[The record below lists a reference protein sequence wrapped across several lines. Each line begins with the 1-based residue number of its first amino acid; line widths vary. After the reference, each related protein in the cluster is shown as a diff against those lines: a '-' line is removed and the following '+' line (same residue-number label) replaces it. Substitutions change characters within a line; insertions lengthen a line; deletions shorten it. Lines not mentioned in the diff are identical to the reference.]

1 METYV
6 SLLRGINVGGHQ
18 TVPMDRLRSVYASLG
33 YTDVA
38 TYIQSGNVVFTARH
52 ALPSTFARAIEGA
65 IEDAFRMKVTVV
77 VRRRADLER
86 VVRRC
91 PFAPSPRLEAG
102 RIGIAFLASRP
113 PAAMIRDLLSLPLRT
128 ADRFEIS
135 RTEVYLACPDGF
147 GTTVFTN
154 TFLEKALGTRATTRN
169 LRTVNALLDMTLP
182 PRRNIPRETART
194 SRDRRESR

>member
-6 SLLRGINVGGHQ
+6 SLIRGINVGGHK

-33 YTDVA
+33 YADVA
-38 TYIQSGNVVFTARH
+38 THIQSGNVVFTARH
-52 ALPSTFARAIEGA
+52 APPSTFAGVIERAIN
-65 IEDAFRMKVTVV
+65 DAFGMDVAVV
-77 VRRRADLER
+77 VRRRADLLR

-102 RIGIAFLASRP
+102 RIGIVFLKSRP
-113 PAAMIRDLLSLPLRT
+113 PAAMIRNVLSVPFKT

-135 RTEVYLACPDGF
+135 GTEVYLACPAGF

-154 TFLEKALGTRATTRN
+154 TFLEKALGTPATTRN

-182 PRRNIPRETART
+182 RHRSIPRETGKT
-194 SRDRRESR
+194 PRDRREPR